1 MQVNRLFDII
11 YILLNKKTATAKE
24 LAGRFNVSTRTIY
37 RDVDTLSLA
46 GIPIYTEKGKGGGI
60 SLLPDFVLNKSI
72 LSDREQD
79 EILSALQGLSLI
91 QSGDTGQVL
100 QRLSG
105 IFNKTATKWL
115 EVDFSDWSFT
125 GGEVFE
131 HLKNAILERKIARFD
146 YYSTYGEKTHRHI
159 EPMQLWFKSRAW
171 YIKGFCLAKQDMRLF
186 KLSRIRNLTIAGDT
200 FAERDLLAPRPA
212 AEAAPRAGKDV
223 ALRLHISQEMTY
235 RVLDE
240 FADDM
245 VEKQPDGSFMVNV
258 TWPEDEWVYGYIL
271 SYGRHMKVLSPEYIQ
286 KIVKDE
292 AQKIVAQYL

>member
-60 SLLPDFVLNKSI
+60 SLLPDYVLNKSI
-72 LSDREQD
+72 LSDQEQNQ
-79 EILSALQGLSLI
+79 ILSALQGLSLI
-91 QSGDTGQVL
+91 QTGETGQVL

-212 AEAAPRAGKDV
+212 AEATPRDGKDV
-223 ALRLHISQEMTY
+223 TLRLHISQEMTY

-245 VEKQPDGSFMVNV
+245 VEKQPDGSFMVDV

-271 SYGRHMKVLSPEYIQ
+271 SYGRHMKVLEPEHIKQ
-286 KIVKDE
+286 IVKDE